1 MTLKYVSSCDG
12 WRRYELYNGDK
23 MELYVESKLS
33 AIKVVKMLFTNFGIK
48 DVRIG

>member
-1 MTLKYVSSCDG
+1 MKHKHVSTSDG
-12 WRRYELYNGDK
+12 WRRYELYNGEK

-48 DVRIG
+48 DVKIC